1 MPLLVKQCRNMS
13 TKIDFSDKVVYVTG
27 GNKGIGWACAKLFA
41 QHGASVV
48 ICGRDE
54 KLNEQRA
61 KELTEIGINALAL
74 YCDVSKPADVKEA
87 FKKIHKTFGR
97 LDVLVNNAGM
107 MDTNLLAF
115 SSAKSFSDIA
125 ETNINGTLYNLQM
138 AAKFMARK
146 QQGSIV
152 NISSIV
158 GRFGAEGQVAYSGSK
173 AAVIG
178 ITKAAAKE
186 LAPLNIRVNAVAPG
200 FIDTDLIKG
209 FDKEKRESVIDTIK
223 MKRVGSPDEVAEVI
237 LFLASDMASY
247 VTGQVV
253 GVDGG
258 MVL

>member
-1 MPLLVKQCRNMS
+1 MS
-13 TKIDFSDKVVYVTG
+13 TKIDFTGKVVYITG
-27 GNKGIGWACAKLFA
+27 GNRGIGWACAKRFA
-41 QHGASVV
+41 EQGALVA

-54 KLNEQRA
+54 KLVEQ
-61 KELTEIGINALAL
+61 KTQELSRGGTKALGL
-74 YCDVSKPADVKEA
+74 CCDVSNPDDVKAA
-87 FKKIHKTFGR
+87 FKKIHKTFGQ
-97 LDVLVNNAGM
+97 LDVLVNNAGI

-115 SSAKSFSDIA
+115 SSAQSFADLSAI
-125 ETNINGTLYNLQM
+125 NINGTLYNLQM

-146 QQGSIV
+146 QQGCVV
-152 NISSIV
+152 NVSSIV

-178 ITKAAAKE
+178 ITQASAKE

-209 FDKEKRESVIDTIK
+209 FNKEKRDAVIQTIK
-223 MKRVGSPDEVAEVI
+223 MKRAGSPEEVAEVV
-237 LFLASDMASY
+237 LFLSSDMASY
-247 VTGQVV
+247 VTGQVI

>member
-1 MPLLVKQCRNMS
+1 MS

-27 GNKGIGWACAKLFA
+27 GSRGIGWACAKLFA
-41 QHGASVV
+41 EQGASIA

-54 KLNEQRA
+54 KLIEQRA
-61 KELTEIGINALAL
+61 QELSEKGIKALGL
-74 YCDVSKPADVKEA
+74 CCDVSKPEEVKDA

-97 LDVLVNNAGM
+97 LDVLVNNAGI
-107 MDTNLLAF
+107 MDTNLLTF
-115 SSAKSFSDIA
+115 STAKSFSDMSEI
-125 ETNINGTLYNLQM
+125 NINGTLYNLQM

-146 QQGSIV
+146 QRGSIV
-152 NISSIV
+152 NVSSIV

-178 ITKAAAKE
+178 ITQASAKE

-200 FIDTDLIKG
+200 FIDTDLIKD
-209 FDKEKRESVIDTIK
+209 FDEEKRKSVIDTIK
-223 MKRVGSPDEVAEVI
+223 MKRAGSAEEVAQVI
-237 LFLASDMASY
+237 LFLASDMATY

>member
-1 MPLLVKQCRNMS
+1 MS
-13 TKIDFSDKVVYVTG
+13 TKIDFSDKVVYITG
-27 GNKGIGWACAKLFA
+27 GNKGIGWACARLFA
-41 QHGASVV
+41 QHGASVA

-54 KLNEQRA
+54 KLNEQRTS
-61 KELTEIGINALAL
+61 ELLETGVKALGL

-87 FKKIHKTFGR
+87 FKKIHKMFGR
-97 LDVLVNNAGM
+97 LDVLVNNAGI

-115 SSAKSFSDIA
+115 SSAKSFSDIS

-152 NISSIV
+152 NVSSIV
-158 GRFGAEGQVAYSGSK
+158 GRFGAEGQIAYSGSK

-200 FIDTDLIKG
+200 FINTDLIKD
-209 FDKEKRESVIDTIK
+209 FDKEKRESVVNTIK
-223 MKRVGSPDEVAEVI
+223 MNRIGTAEEVAKVI
-237 LFLASDMASY
+237 LFLSSDMASY
-247 VTGQVV
+247 VTGQVI